1 MAVPS
6 DTPLTL
12 PQVAEAAD
20 VEYRTLH
27 TWVKRGL
34 LEPSFHASTGA
45 GSPNL
50 FSFQDALKARIL
62 GHLRSAGIDLEMVER
77 TARGLQEVPALE
89 NEDTLLVNG
98 KLSVLKGDDDI
109 DAAIDE
115 AQPSLIYRVSWAS
128 EALEHAHLK

>member
-1 MAVPS
+1 LAVPP

-12 PQVAEAAD
+12 PQVAEVAE

-27 TWVKRGL
+27 NWVKRGL

-62 GHLRSAGIDLEMVER
+62 GHLRSSGIDLEMLER
-77 TARGLQEVPALE
+77 TAHGLKEVSELKSE
-89 NEDTLLVNG
+89 NTLLLNG
-98 KLSVLKGDDDI
+98 RLSVLDDDADI
-109 DAAIDE
+109 DDE
-115 AQPSLIYRVSWAS
+115 IKVKQPSLIYRVSWAT
-128 EALEHAHLK
+128 EALSRAQLN

>member
-1 MAVPS
+1 MAVPP

-12 PQVAEAAD
+12 PQVADVAE

-27 TWVKRGL
+27 NWVKRGL

-62 GHLRSAGIDLEMVER
+62 GHLRSAGIDLEMLER
-77 TARGLQEVPALE
+77 TAHGLKEVSELE
-89 NEDTLLVNG
+89 GEDTLLLNG
-98 KLSVLKGDDDI
+98 KLSVLKGGADI
-109 DAAIDE
+109 DAEIKE
-115 AQPSLIYRVSWAS
+115 KQPSLIYRVSWAT
-128 EALEHAHLK
+128 EALAKAHLN